1 MHPLEPKIICLSA
14 IFALSLAAVP
24 AWAVMPDEILRDPVV
39 ESRARAL
46 SQELR
51 CVVCQNQSI
60 DDSNAPLARDLR
72 ILLRDRLASGDTDQQ
87 ALEFIVQRYGNFVL
101 LKPPMQLS
109 TLLLWIGPFAVLLV
123 AGVSFWR
130 YLTGSRNRSE
140 TAEAPAPLSEMERM
154 RVEAILKERRP
165 A

>member
-1 MHPLEPKIICLSA
+1 MHPLKPKIICLSA
-14 IFALSLAAVP
+14 VFALSLAAVP
-24 AWAVMPDEILRDPVV
+24 AWAVMPDEVLRDPVV

-72 ILLRDRLASGDTDQQ
+72 ILVRDRLASGDTDQQ

-123 AGVSFWR
+123 ASISFWR

-140 TAEAPAPLSEMERM
+140 TAEALAPLSEMERI

-165 A
+165 T